1 MVSKTNFLSMAI
13 FKAKRYHNILPAG
26 YITCLALSL
35 CLFTTPALSSN
46 FDLEMQDVVNS
57 FYNIYMSVRPSGVPT
72 DRELQTFKPYLS
84 ASLLG
89 LLKEARRAEEQ
100 YAKKTQ
106 GEAPPLLEGDLLTSL
121 FEGATEFRILTCDAS
136 TDSCLVSFS
145 YVEETRDSSPTT
157 WRDKVYMVKGS
168 QGWLVDD
175 IEFLGDWEFMHKGHL
190 KELLKEVIQEGND
203 D

>member
-1 MVSKTNFLSMAI
+1 MTI
-13 FKAKRYHNILPAG
+13 YKAKRHQNIFSVG
-26 YITCLALSL
+26 FITFIALSL
-35 CLFTTPALSSN
+35 CLLASHALSSN
-46 FDLEMQDVVNS
+46 SDFKMQDVINS

-72 DRELQTFKPYLS
+72 EKELQELKPYLS
-84 ASLLG
+84 ASLIG

-100 YAKKTQ
+100 YAKKTK
-106 GEAPPLLEGDLLTSL
+106 GEAPPLVEGDLFTSL
-121 FEGATEFRILTCDAS
+121 FEGATEFRILTCDAR

-145 YVEETRDSSPTT
+145 YVEETRDSSPIT
-157 WRDKVYMVKGS
+157 WRDNVYLVKDS

-175 IEFLGDWEFMHKGHL
+175 IDFLGDWEFMHKGRL

>member
-1 MVSKTNFLSMAI
+1 
-13 FKAKRYHNILPAG
+13 
-26 YITCLALSL
+26 
-35 CLFTTPALSSN
+35 LFTTPALSSN